1 MLCYL
6 FDALVRPV
14 LEYGNVVWGCYPAEE
29 LEILHKR
36 FCKFA
41 LGVPRSATNLACY
54 GELGRTP
61 LMIKRKISMIKYW
74 LRVTTDWDA
83 PELVKDSY
91 ALAKAESHEW
101 VSFIQNTL
109 NNSGFSQVWNRPSG
123 VVPTEFTAQLEQRLI
138 DQYIQCWQGELRDS
152 TGKLRS
158 YRLIKNEFHREMYLT
173 LPPYLR
179 VPHTRLRI
187 SAHALRI
194 ETGRYNLPAPLPVQE
209 RTCWF
214 CSEEQA
220 IEDEVHFLFSCSLY
234 TQERQEFFDYS
245 KQINK
250 SFPYLTDIDKWRFM
264 SRSNDKHLIYLLS
277 KFISVAFEKRAHSH

>member
-1 MLCYL
+1 M
-6 FDALVRPV
+6 VTHV
-14 LEYGNVVWGCYPAEE
+14 ISTIMIWSS
-29 LEILHKR
+29 H
-36 FCKFA
+36 
-41 LGVPRSATNLACY
+41 
-54 GELGRTP
+54 RTP
-61 LMIKRKISMIKYW
+61 CPCS
-74 LRVTTDWDA
+74 
-83 PELVKDSY
+83 
-91 ALAKAESHEW
+91 SH
-101 VSFIQNTL
+101 SLLIIQNTL
-109 NNSGFSQVWNRPSG
+109 NNSGFSQVWNHPSG

-234 TQERQEFFDYS
+234 TQERQEFLDYC

-264 SRSNDKHLIYLLS
+264 SRCNDKYLIYLIS

>member
-1 MLCYL
+1 MLC
-6 FDALVRPV
+6 
-14 LEYGNVVWGCYPAEE
+14 GVVTPLKNSKFCMQM
-29 LEILHKR
+29 LRI
-36 FCKFA
+36 CKFA

-83 PELVKDSY
+83 PELVKDAY

-101 VSFIQNTL
+101 VSFIL
-109 NNSGFSQVWNRPSG
+109 NNSGFPQVWSHPSS
-123 VVPTEFTAQLEQRLI
+123 VVPTEFIAQLEQCLI
-138 DQYIQCWQGELRDS
+138 DQYIQGWQGELRDS
-152 TGKLRS
+152 IGKLRS
-158 YRLIKNEFHREMYLT
+158 YRLIKDELYLT

-194 ETGRYNLPAPLPVQE
+194 ETGRYNLPAPLPVQD

-220 IEDEVHFLFSCSLY
+220 VEDELHFLLKCSLY

-245 KQINK
+245 TKA
-250 SFPYLTDIDKWRFM
+250 SPT
-264 SRSNDKHLIYLLS
+264 
-277 KFISVAFEKRAHSH
+277 